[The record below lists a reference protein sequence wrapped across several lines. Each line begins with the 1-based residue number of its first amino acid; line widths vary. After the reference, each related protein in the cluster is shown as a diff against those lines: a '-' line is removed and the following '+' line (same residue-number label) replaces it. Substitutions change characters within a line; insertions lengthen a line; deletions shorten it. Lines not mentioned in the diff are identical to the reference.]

1 MIEKISV
8 AENAARVQTM
18 NELYELDNRGTDPN
32 HPHKNTFTGL
42 GKEISDYK
50 NFALHMANFE
60 KWNARNYPLS

>member
-1 MIEKISV
+1 MKNPIVEENEK
-8 AENAARVQTM
+8 RVKIM

-42 GKEISDYK
+42 GAEIATYRKFAKELAIY
-50 NFALHMANFE
+50 E

>member
-1 MIEKISV
+1 MKNPIVEENEK
-8 AENAARVQTM
+8 RVKRM

-50 NFALHMANFE
+50 EFARQMANFK
-60 KWNARNYPLS
+60 KWNDKNYPLS

>member
-1 MIEKISV
+1 MKNPIVEENEK
-8 AENAARVQTM
+8 RVKIV

-50 NFALHMANFE
+50 EFARQMANFK
-60 KWNARNYPLS
+60 KWNDKNYPLS